1 MVSRLDDDRL
11 LSISAESILV
21 LYVFVGFLEKIH
33 SLLESVLVLDGI
45 VMAFSVAFIFF
56 YFSRKDSFDFSFYP
70 ISLFLLSF
78 FILFSSFVGG
88 SSLDRLAVALFS
100 LVELWAIA
108 IALSLLRRKVRR
120 IFLIF
125 SVSFLLFSLIY
136 CLFSALQGF
145 DKGEVRFEGLSD
157 QSNSLGVMAAL
168 SVLFL
173 MVNIRSWGD
182 KVISVV
188 INLFMLLIFLPFFL
202 YVLVMSDSRTS
213 LIALVISSVFLLVTD
228 LLFIRKG
235 SSLFW
240 SFIPALLV
248 VTAAL
253 VVIFTNERSLEAY
266 SLSRLTSGR
275 TLIWNDTFSVMGL
288 KEYVLGFSGNTDRML
303 SAFKEAGISGVA
315 YTQGEK
321 HLAHNIYLTLLFEY
335 GIIPFLA
342 FVSILFWA
350 LYKSFSFLSSGRRRG
365 RREVF
370 SSLTLIF
377 FLMIH
382 GIAESSILF
391 IGGAEQLVFIVSLSL
406 VYCCGREEQKRRDYE
421 ER

>member
-1 MVSRLDDDRL
+1 M
-11 LSISAESILV
+11 
-21 LYVFVGFLEKIH
+21 
-33 SLLESVLVLDGI
+33 
-45 VMAFSVAFIFF
+45 
-56 YFSRKDSFDFSFYP
+56 
-70 ISLFLLSF
+70 
-78 FILFSSFVGG
+78 VGG

-228 LLFIRKG
+228 LLFIKKD
-235 SSLFW
+235 SPLFW

-253 VVIFTNERSLEAY
+253 
-266 SLSRLTSGR
+266 
-275 TLIWNDTFSVMGL
+275 
-288 KEYVLGFSGNTDRML
+288 
-303 SAFKEAGISGVA
+303 
-315 YTQGEK
+315 
-321 HLAHNIYLTLLFEY
+321 HL
-335 GIIPFLA
+335 
-342 FVSILFWA
+342 
-350 LYKSFSFLSSGRRRG
+350 
-365 RREVF
+365 
-370 SSLTLIF
+370 
-377 FLMIH
+377 
-382 GIAESSILF
+382 
-391 IGGAEQLVFIVSLSL
+391 Q
-406 VYCCGREEQKRRDYE
+406 
-421 ER
+421 

>member
-70 ISLFLLSF
+70 ISLFLLTF
-78 FILFSSFVGG
+78 FILFSSMVGG
-88 SSLDRLAVALFS
+88 SSLD
-100 LVELWAIA
+100 
-108 IALSLLRRKVRR
+108 
-120 IFLIF
+120 
-125 SVSFLLFSLIY
+125 LLFSLIY

-228 LLFIRKG
+228 LLFIKKD
-235 SSLFW
+235 SPLFW

-248 VTAAL
+248 VAAAL
-253 VVIFTNERSLEAY
+253 VVVFTNERSLEAY